1 MSLTA
6 EGALYERR
14 PVMFK
19 KLERRLGPEVTS
31 TELLAYLVVL
41 VLLLR
46 FVA

>member
-1 MSLTA
+1 MGPTA

-14 PVMFK
+14 PVMIK
-19 KLERRLGPEVTS
+19 RLEQRLGPEVS
-31 TELLAYLVVL
+31 ATELLAFLAVL

>member
-1 MSLTA
+1 MWPTA
-6 EGALYERR
+6 EGTLYERR

-19 KLERRLGPEVTS
+19 RLESRLGPEVTS
-31 TELLAYLVVL
+31 SELLAFLAVL